1 MPKAKAEI
9 RSLARSHTE
18 AAIKVL
24 AGVMNQK
31 KTPPAARVSAAV
43 ALLDRGWGKPTQMI
57 ADDPEGEPLA
67 VETDQRDIR
76 ELARETALI
85 LYRADKEAKNSKGP
99 KHGPA
104 QTRLAQL
111 KQQ

>member
-43 ALLDRGWGKPTQMI
+43 ALLDRGWGKPAPMI
-57 ADDPEGEPLA
+57 ADDPEPIELE
-67 VETDQRDIR
+67 VESRTDR
-76 ELARETALI
+76 ELARQVALI
-85 LYRADKEAKNSKGP
+85 LYRADPKRLTDQRKE
-99 KHGPA
+99 
-104 QTRLAQL
+104 
-111 KQQ
+111 

>member
-31 KTPPAARVSAAV
+31 KTLPAARVSAAV

-57 ADDPEGEPLA
+57 AGDPESKPIEVKVKLS
-67 VETDQRDIR
+67 DR
-76 ELARETALI
+76 ELARRIAL
-85 LYRADKEAKNSKGP
+85 LLWKADPKKKE
-99 KHGPA
+99 
-104 QTRLAQL
+104 
-111 KQQ
+111 

>member
-1 MPKAKAEI
+1 MPKAKTEI
-9 RSLARSHTE
+9 QSLARSHTQ

-57 ADDPEGEPLA
+57 AGDPEGQPIAAEPTSLN
-67 VETDQRDIR
+67 DF
-76 ELARETALI
+76 ELARRICLI
-85 LYRADKEAKNSKGP
+85 LSRNDPGTGGVHQAKASG
-99 KHGPA
+99 
-104 QTRLAQL
+104 RRS
-111 KQQ
+111 

>member
-43 ALLDRGWGKPTQMI
+43 ALLDRGWGKPTPMI
-57 ADDPEGEPLA
+57 ADDPEGEPIEA
-67 VETDQRDIR
+67 EVMDNR
-76 ELARETALI
+76 ELARQVALI
-85 LYRADKEAKNSKGP
+85 LYRADPKRLTHQPKG
-99 KHGPA
+99 
-104 QTRLAQL
+104 
-111 KQQ
+111 

>member
-57 ADDPEGEPLA
+57 AGDPESESIELEVTP
-67 VETDQRDIR
+67 RDVR
-76 ELARETALI
+76 ELARQTALI
-85 LYRADKEAKNSKGP
+85 LYRADP
-99 KHGPA
+99 K
-104 QTRLAQL
+104 R
-111 KQQ
+111 KV

>member
-57 ADDPEGEPLA
+57 ADDPEGEPIE
-67 VETDQRDIR
+67 VEVLDDR
-76 ELARETALI
+76 ELARQVALI
-85 LYRADKEAKNSKGP
+85 LYRGDPKRLTHQAK
-99 KHGPA
+99 
-104 QTRLAQL
+104 
-111 KQQ
+111 

>member
-57 ADDPEGEPLA
+57 ANDPEGEPI
-67 VETDQRDIR
+67 ETEVLDDR
-76 ELARETALI
+76 ELARQVALI
-85 LYRADKEAKNSKGP
+85 LYRADPKRLTDQRKE
-99 KHGPA
+99 
-104 QTRLAQL
+104 
-111 KQQ
+111 

>member
-57 ADDPEGEPLA
+57 AGDPEREPNELE
-67 VETDQRDIR
+67 VTRLDDR
-76 ELARETALI
+76 ELARQTALI
-85 LYRADKEAKNSKGP
+85 LYRADRKRLTDPRKE
-99 KHGPA
+99 
-104 QTRLAQL
+104 
-111 KQQ
+111 

>member
-57 ADDPEGEPLA
+57 AGDPESTPI
-67 VETDQRDIR
+67 ETEVLDDR
-76 ELARETALI
+76 ELARQTALI
-85 LYRADKEAKNSKGP
+85 LYRADKKRKV
-99 KHGPA
+99 
-104 QTRLAQL
+104 
-111 KQQ
+111 